1 MANLQLNKIAKAA
14 KWSELANSINQN
26 FELLKLALL
35 AKYDG
40 GKEVVSSYSAL
51 PDPTTASTT
60 KLYIY
65 PNQAH
70 TQYTTV
76 ISNGNEWV
84 TLLVSNG
91 DINDIPKLI
100 GGVESDLDIADENGY
115 VILRLENGHIKTQKF
130 NSSLAVKREDLDA
143 AISEIENLIPDE
155 RTLAK
160 IVNNDNVDFAL
171 SDENGNAI
179 LVLENGHIK
188 TQKFD
193 SENFNPS
200 TEETTKD
207 IEYPQFMRYGIN
219 GNGQRVAS
227 AIRFTST
234 LVRAS
239 KGDVVKI
246 KDKTKI
252 GGIRVFEY
260 SSSSYWGLQAN
271 MADFSLN
278 DYTVTGD
285 NTKFIRITAKK
296 DNTET
301 ELFTNKDFIN
311 NIYVEHKTPVL
322 HSDNRHILGSLIPE
336 GWYVSQHSNFLTD
349 EYTERPQTALGRSDA
364 EGSTFLTLEEINSYY
379 SELATDYPNYV
390 KKTLLG
396 KDQSNTYDIYKYE
409 FIPERMTI
417 EAGASRMYSD
427 ADEPNAV
434 LGGNVSMPKIYIQ
447 SGIHPVEYPC
457 SRALLNFL
465 MHLCNDWQSDK
476 YLEYIRWNVH
486 LVIIPMLNPWG
497 YVNST
502 RYNSRHV
509 DINRNYNG
517 NGGWA
522 ADTDNTSPSADTY
535 KGESQYSEIE
545 TKYSLRTILENAD
558 AIAIYDFHTH
568 GVWDTMEHKTCISI
582 GNKVFQGN
590 LVHAAAADVVRGL
603 TISGIKNHNVT
614 PIAVGT
620 TQRGYESGYMGFLQ
634 SGQAST
640 GSFSVSGAEFGIP
653 SASPEVMYRKDLEE
667 NWCFYS
673 KDIDCLNE
681 EFIANLILNTL
692 RQKLIL
698 NN

>member
-1 MANLQLNKIAKAA
+1 MADI
-14 KWSELANSINQN
+14 N
-26 FELLKLALL
+26 FEDIQPFVEGQGDSGLTARQKIKRNFESVRNFVKNKLPQL
-35 AKYDG
+35 AEGEHDLSVSDEKGYVVIKVEG
-40 GKEVVSSYSAL
+40 GDVKTKNFDSSKTATKDELSAMESGIREDIPDVSGMPLTANDPNSDLSFR
-51 PDPTTASTT
+51 DPT
-60 KLYIY
+60 
-65 PNQAH
+65 
-70 TQYTTV
+70 
-76 ISNGNEWV
+76 
-84 TLLVSNG
+84 
-91 DINDIPKLI
+91 
-100 GGVESDLDIADENGY
+100 GY
-115 VILRLENGHIKTQKF
+115 SIVKFGNGHIKTK
-130 NSSLAVKREDLDA
+130 N
-143 AISEIENLIPDE
+143 
-155 RTLAK
+155 
-160 IVNNDNVDFAL
+160 
-171 SDENGNAI
+171 
-179 LVLENGHIK
+179 
-188 TQKFD
+188 FD
-193 SENFNPS
+193 SENILNVNN
-200 TEETTKD
+200 
-207 IEYPQFMRYGIN
+207 EYPQFMRYGIN

-260 SSSSYWGLQAN
+260 SSSSYWGLQAK
-271 MADFSLN
+271 MADFALN
-278 DYTVTGD
+278 DYTVIGD

-311 NIYVEHKTPVL
+311 NIYVEHKTPVS

-336 GWYVSQHSNFLTD
+336 GWYVSQHSNFLAD

-434 LGGNVSMPKIYIQ
+434 LGGNVSMPKIYLQ

-465 MHLCNDWQSDK
+465 MHLCNDWESDK

-486 LVIIPMLNPWG
+486 LVVIPMLNPWG

-558 AIAIYDFHTH
+558 AVAIYDFHTH

-590 LVHAAAADVVRGL
+590 FVHAAAADVVRGL

-634 SGQAST
+634 SGEAST

-692 RQKLIL
+692 RQKFII